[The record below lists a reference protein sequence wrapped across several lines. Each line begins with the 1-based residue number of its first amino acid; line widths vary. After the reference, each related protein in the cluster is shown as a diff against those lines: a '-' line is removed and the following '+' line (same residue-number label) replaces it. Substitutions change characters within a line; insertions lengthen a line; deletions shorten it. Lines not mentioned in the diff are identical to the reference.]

1 MKIINYI
8 ILTIYFCCITLLWL
22 SNLHIEIKNILSN
35 NLVKMKKC
43 DSPGCKFPR
52 VFFNRAFGH
61 KVCLSWRMT
70 YHSHLDFSRIPET
83 KQVKEAIATNSLWLN
98 AILTH
103 TNTYPTED
111 LYKGLKEELRD
122 FIIKNEEFRSR
133 LDEAEENDNDGE
145 LTKIEEEAF
154 ELKRQIDSSEMM
166 RNFTF
171 HRFQIN
177 KP

>member
-1 MKIINYI
+1 
-8 ILTIYFCCITLLWL
+8 
-22 SNLHIEIKNILSN
+22 
-35 NLVKMKKC
+35 
-43 DSPGCKFPR
+43 
-52 VFFNRAFGH
+52 
-61 KVCLSWRMT
+61 MT
-70 YHSHLDFSRIPET
+70 YHSHLDFSRIPEA

-98 AILTH
+98 VILTH

-111 LYKGLKEELRD
+111 LYKGLKDELRD
-122 FIIKNEEFRSR
+122 FIIKNEEFRKR
-133 LDEAEENDNDGE
+133 LDEAEENDNEGE
-145 LTKIEEEAF
+145 ITKIEDEAF